1 MGVNEV
7 ELVSAAE
14 GTHRLTRE
22 RQALAELG
30 HTRFSPGVGMTLVV
44 AFLLTIATVPLFD
57 SFSDVRS
64 NASTRRTL
72 LARGVA
78 AERLPR
84 QRPRSFDV
92 LDLVPSWR
100 QIVSAGHAG
109 DWSGLLPKPRR
120 LRQYEDALVLNSGA
134 AKLTRPWVQWALTG
148 WLGTGNEKVD
158 IGRDGWLF
166 YSDGFEYVTGPG
178 FLESRRLADKA
189 DEGFQP
195 DPRPAIQRFHDQL
208 KQLGVTLVVFPT
220 PEKVTIH
227 PASFSPRARGTTIAE
242 NSSWSA
248 FRTDLQRHEIPVF
261 DIGPELYKQDSEG
274 TPQFLR
280 TDSHWSPA
288 GVDFS
293 ARLLADYLT
302 RQVGLPPAPRVAYSR
317 KQLDLVRYGDLVR
330 LLNLPPS
337 REEIL
342 SPNERLAAWEV
353 FTPAGSRWQRE
364 PASDIL
370 MIGDSFLEIYSSE
383 GDGAGGAMAAGVAEQ
398 LSYYLQR
405 PVDRIASH
413 TWGKYG
419 AREALGTTMEQVRK
433 QLGDRK
439 IVIWQFATR
448 KLAIDD
454 WPVMP

>member
-1 MGVNEV
+1 
-7 ELVSAAE
+7 
-14 GTHRLTRE
+14 
-22 RQALAELG
+22 
-30 HTRFSPGVGMTLVV
+30 
-44 AFLLTIATVPLFD
+44 
-57 SFSDVRS
+57 
-64 NASTRRTL
+64 
-72 LARGVA
+72 
-78 AERLPR
+78 
-84 QRPRSFDV
+84 V
-92 LDLVPSWR
+92 LDLVPSWH
-100 QIVSAGHAG
+100 QIVSAEHFG

-120 LRQYEDALVLNSGA
+120 LRQYEDALVLTSDA
-134 AKLTRPWVQWALTG
+134 AKLVRPWVQWVLTG

-158 IGRDGWLF
+158 IGRDRWLF

-178 FLESRRLADKA
+178 FLDSRRLTEKA
-189 DEGFQP
+189 AEELQP
-195 DPRPAIQRFHDQL
+195 DPREAIRQFYDEL
-208 KQLGVTLVVFPT
+208 KRLGVTLVVFPT
-220 PEKVTIH
+220 PDKVTIH
-227 PASFSPRARGTTIAE
+227 PKSFSPRARGATIAE
-242 NSSWSA
+242 NSSWPA

-293 ARLLADYLT
+293 ARRLADYLT

-317 KQLDLVRYGDLVR
+317 KQVDLVHYGDLVR

-337 REEIL
+337 REETL
-342 SPNERLAAWEV
+342 SPNERLTAWEV

-370 MIGDSFLEIYSSE
+370 LIGDSFLEIYSSE
-383 GDGAGGAMAAGVAEQ
+383 GDGAGGPVGAGLAEQ

-419 AREALGTTMEQVRK
+419 AREALGTTLERVR
-433 QLGDRK
+433 QHLGGRK